1 MTQFEYNLNP
11 RKIGLILGLIAL
23 YLAAQSLIA
32 EYLIEKVLD
41 KTANAS
47 LILVMDLF
55 SVNAEQTIPTW
66 YSILLLFMA
75 SVVLALIAAA
85 THANRER
92 DTVYWVGLAAIFL
105 YLSMD
110 EGAVIHEIAAEW
122 LQTNLTLTGFLTF
135 GWQIVAAP
143 LVILFALV
151 YLRFLIRLPPRTRN
165 LFILAGLV
173 YVGGAL
179 IVEGISA
186 NQWDIGGGLS
196 FEYLAIATVEELCE
210 MLGVVIF
217 IYALLAYAVERQFT
231 YVFASPALST
241 MDTSPLAHDSGV
253 DTLNIRPQRQHIR
266 PALLMG
272 LLFIIGLNAALIY
285 WAVTQAPKSGQEV
298 SDNVAEAPQTLI
310 GRLAEADVIV
320 TRVNGRFGLNNAQS
334 LEISATMLNLFDEV
348 TVVTLVPAN
357 ATLILASETLPY
369 DRDQLTE
376 ILHTY
381 GEFQFILF
389 DTSAV
394 EAISSA
400 STR

>member
-1 MTQFEYNLNP
+1 MRLEFRINP

-23 YLAAQSLIA
+23 YFAAQSLIA
-32 EYLIEKVLD
+32 EYLIENVLD
-41 KTANAS
+41 QTANAS
-47 LILVMDLF
+47 VIMVMDLF

-66 YSILLLFMA
+66 YSILLLFMT

-85 THANRER
+85 IRANREH

-122 LQTNLTLTGFLTF
+122 LQSNLTLTGFLTF

-143 LVILFALV
+143 LVILFVLV
-151 YLRFLIRLPPRTRN
+151 YLRFLLRLPPRTRN

-217 IYALLAYAVERQFT
+217 IYALLAYAVEKQFT
-231 YVFASPALST
+231 YVFASRLVAEAERDLTGQPSPPSASQPIVTRRQQLRPLLLLALCIVG
-241 MDTSPLAHDSGV
+241 M
-253 DTLNIRPQRQHIR
+253 
-266 PALLMG
+266 
-272 LLFIIGLNAALIY
+272 NAALVY
-285 WAVTQAPKSGQEV
+285 WAVTQAPESRQDV
-298 SDNVAEAPQTLI
+298 NYNVAEAPQTLI
-310 GRLAEADVIV
+310 EQLAEGDVIV

-334 LEISATMLNLFDEV
+334 LEIGATMLNLFDEV
-348 TVVTLVPAN
+348 TVVTLVPTN

-381 GEFQFILF
+381 GEFQFIIF
-389 DTSAV
+389 DTIAV
-394 EAISSA
+394 EAISST